1 MWDSVVVSLLLPVLP
16 WQPRPAAAV
25 VAAALDA
32 ASRVVAFQIV
42 VVAVRPIP

>member
-16 WQPRPAAAV
+16 WQPRPA
-25 VAAALDA
+25 AAALDA